1 MKKMNVYVWMI
12 LVVGIMIGGQACKE
26 EAQHAPINKNEDK
39 PLSVLNPKVE
49 NHPGASEITYNLP
62 QSEGVLYVKAVYE
75 IRPGVIQEAKASFY
89 SNSIRV
95 EGFGKAGEYEIGRA
109 HV

>member
-1 MKKMNVYVWMI
+1 MRISDWSSDVCSSD
-12 LVVGIMIGGQACKE
+12 L

-49 NHPGASEITYNLP
+49 NLPGASEITYNLP